1 MTPLTRPGPCPYCDA
16 TNPNAEACIG
26 VRLSALHGPGEHKLL
41 CTELR
46 EAWDAGQAAASA
58 DAEALRVEIARL
70 KAQTA
75 CAREWGSQLYEA
87 RAEIARLK
95 AQLAPLSK
103 CQEAACDYV
112 AGMGPCDARDDEA
125 DPYCSDD
132 ECWYCNL
139 ASSLDGNQAP
149 RRTA

>member
-75 CAREWGSQLYEA
+75 CGREWGSQLYEA
-87 RAEIARLK
+87 RVEIVRLK
-95 AQLAPLSK
+95 TEQAWRPIETAPT
-103 CQEAACDYV
+103 
-112 AGMGPCDARDDEA
+112 
-125 DPYCSDD
+125 
-132 ECWYCNL
+132 
-139 ASSLDGNQAP
+139 DGTRIMLLLPETYNYRIVTGQWVDAP
-149 RRTA
+149 RGTSDPTHWMPLPKVPQP